1 MNLSQKMKVQLLNRH
16 VSFMKPRVTVLG
28 FDLPAWGFF
37 FSLSLLIAVAA
48 TVALTGLAG
57 LPKPPIIVASICGVG
72 AMVALAF
79 ATKIVTGY
87 EVYNFHHYLIA
98 AMAATALALWI
109 MGQPLLANLDLV
121 VLGIGVGYACGRV
134 ACLRGGCCYGR
145 PCNRGISYPAEYCDY
160 GFPAGLVGVKLF
172 PSQFIESLWMLLTVA
187 VGIACLALG
196 AQPGST
202 LVWFIVLYSVGRFFS
217 DFYRLEAGF
226 CVAGLSEAQIA
237 SIVMTCIVFGLEHVG
252 LLPAQ
257 PLHGFAALLLFVVGV
272 ARVLSKSDA
281 KLLFTPDHV
290 VEIADAVRRANNN
303 RARFSEPK
311 SGVDSVDL
319 PVERTSLGL
328 QISSGIIRTERGTLV
343 HYCFSREGAM
353 QDSTAQALAKLI
365 SRLNG
370 SRTQT
375 LVKGVGGFHVIMG
388 ASENDGEAPSI
399 RKPSP
404 GTARYSFHT
413 PHRISEGERSPLL

>member
-1 MNLSQKMKVQLLNRH
+1 MKIQLLNRCA
-16 VSFMKPRVTVLG
+16 SFMKPRVKVLG

-37 FSLSLLIAVAA
+37 FSLSLLMGVAA
-48 TVALTGLAG
+48 TVALTGPAG
-57 LPKPPIIVASICGVG
+57 LPKFPIVVASICGVV

-79 ATKIVTGY
+79 LTKIVTGY

-98 AMAATALALWI
+98 ATSATAVTLWI
-109 MGQPLLANLDLV
+109 MGQPLPANLDVV

-145 PCNRGISYPAEYCDY
+145 PFHRGVSYPAAYCDY

-172 PSQFIESLWMLLTVA
+172 PSQFVESLWMLFTVA
-187 VGIACLALG
+187 FGVACLASG
-196 AQPGST
+196 TQPGTT

-237 SIVMTCIVFGLEHVG
+237 SVVMTCVVFGLEQAG

-257 PLHGFAALLLFVVGV
+257 PLHGFAAILLVVVGV

-281 KLLFTPDHV
+281 KLLFMPGHV

-303 RARFSEPK
+303 RAKLGEQR
-311 SGVDSVDL
+311 SGTGSFEL

-328 QISSGIIRTERGTLV
+328 LISSGIIRTERGSLI

-353 QDSTAQALAKLI
+353 RDSTAHAVADLI
-365 SRLNG
+365 SRICG
-370 SRTQT
+370 THPQT
-375 LVKGVGGFHVIMG
+375 LVKGVGGFHIIIG
-388 ASENDGEAPSI
+388 DSE
-399 RKPSP
+399 KC
-404 GTARYSFHT
+404 
-413 PHRISEGERSPLL
+413 